1 MVKSSSW
8 LVVIII
14 LGVFSIGASQTQRW
28 VYRYNGPANNTDQ
41 ASSLVYAGD
50 GNIYIAGL
58 SYGSGTS
65 RDFTVISLTSTGA
78 QRWVYRY
85 NGPGDSTD
93 VANSLVYGADGN
105 IYVAGYSTGSGT
117 GSDFTVISLDSTGTE
132 RWVYR
137 YNGPGNGSDS
147 ANSLVYGA
155 DGNVYVAGRSRG
167 SGTYD
172 DFTVISLSSTGTQRW
187 VYRYNGP
194 ANSWDSANS
203 LVYGADGNIYVAG
216 YSTGSGTG
224 SDFTV
229 ISLSSTGT
237 QRWVYRYNGPGNNWD
252 YAYSLIYDADG
263 NIYIAGFS
271 WGTNYDFTVISLS
284 STGTER
290 WVYRYNGPGSGS
302 DVASSLVYGS
312 DGNIYVAGYSTG
324 SGTSDDFTVIS
335 LSSTGTERW
344 AYRYNGPGYGYDY
357 ANSLVY
363 GADGNIY
370 VAGESWG
377 IGTYE
382 DFTVIS
388 LSLTGTQRWV
398 YRYNGPGNY
407 MDYAYSL
414 VYGADGNIYVA
425 GRSDGSGT
433 DDDFTVISLN
443 PAVGI
448 EEHESDLRQPSMINR
463 FEVYPNPVK
472 VFFNVRLSQT
482 EDYSP
487 IEIFD
492 MTGKVVKEVII
503 TKPSSQ
509 IDISDLPDGVYFIS
523 VKESKN
529 KSLLKVVKT
538 K

>member
-1 MVKSSSW
+1 MLKQNCWIIVILI
-8 LVVIII
+8 LVF
-14 LGVFSIGASQTQRW
+14 FSIGTSQTQRW
-28 VYRYNGPANNTDQ
+28 VYRYNGSANYIDQ
-41 ASSLVYAGD
+41 ANSLVYGGD

-65 RDFTVISLTSTGA
+65 RDFTVISLTSTGT

-137 YNGPGNGSDS
+137 YNGPGNSSDL

-155 DGNVYVAGRSRG
+155 DGNIYVAGYSTG
-167 SGTYD
+167 SGTYYDLTVISLSSFGTQRWVYRYNGPANSWDLANSLVYGADGNIYIAGYSTGSGTSYDFTVISLSSTSTQRWVYRYNGPGNFMDYAYSLVYDADGNIYIAGYSWGTNYDFTVISLSSFGTERWVYRYNGPGGVAYSLVYGADGNIYVAGWSYGTTD

-194 ANSWDSANS
+194 
-203 LVYGADGNIYVAG
+203 
-216 YSTGSGTG
+216 GS
-224 SDFTV
+224 
-229 ISLSSTGT
+229 
-237 QRWVYRYNGPGNNWD
+237 
-252 YAYSLIYDADG
+252 
-263 NIYIAGFS
+263 
-271 WGTNYDFTVISLS
+271 
-284 STGTER
+284 
-290 WVYRYNGPGSGS
+290 
-302 DVASSLVYGS
+302 
-312 DGNIYVAGYSTG
+312 
-324 SGTSDDFTVIS
+324 
-335 LSSTGTERW
+335 
-344 AYRYNGPGYGYDY
+344 GYDY

-388 LSLTGTQRWV
+388 LSSFGTQRWV

-414 VYGADGNIYVA
+414 VCGADGNIYVA

-433 DDDFTVISLN
+433 DDDFTIMSLN
-443 PAVGI
+443 PAIGI
-448 EEHESDLRQPSMINR
+448 EEETAVR
-463 FEVYPNPVK
+463 FSQIAIRCFGNKIELSLT
-472 VFFNVRLSQT
+472 LSQPANI
-482 EDYSP
+482 P
-487 IEIFD
+487 ISVYNIAGEKVLAFYISASGGTSHHQKDLLFLSQ
-492 MTGKVVKEVII
+492 GVYIVKAELENRRISEKFVVVK
-503 TKPSSQ
+503 
-509 IDISDLPDGVYFIS
+509 
-523 VKESKN
+523 
-529 KSLLKVVKT
+529 
-538 K
+538 